1 MESENLNSQS
11 LIEKISSYLKEKK
24 KIFLLIFTILFLSF
38 CILVYYNF
46 YQEKKNIEISEKY
59 IKAGLLLKNK
69 NKKESLNLYKEIIVS
84 KNKFYS
90 LLSLSSIIENNI
102 EIDNNEILK
111 LFKILEEVNYN
122 KDHKNLVKLKKALF
136 LKKLNKQS
144 ESNKLLDEIIS
155 NDSIWKEI
163 AIEIK
168 K

>member
-1 MESENLNSQS
+1 MESENLNNQNF
-11 LIEKISSYLKEKK
+11 IEKTSSYLKKKK
-24 KIFLLIFTILFLSF
+24 KIFLTILSLIILGA

-46 YQEKKNIEISEKY
+46 HQEKKNIEISEKY

-84 KNKFYS
+84 KNKFYA
-90 LLSLSSIIENNI
+90 LLAMSSIIENKI
-102 EIDNNEILK
+102 ESDNTEILR
-111 LFKILEEVNYN
+111 LFKILENIDYN
-122 KDHKNLVKLKKALF
+122 KNQRNLVKLKKALF
-136 LKKLNKQS
+136 LRKLNKQS

-168 K
+168 E